1 MKKNKALEKELREE
15 FNNYLEKSH
24 PDDRMTFV
32 EYITG
37 LGTFK
42 GYRIKLKESL
52 GFNLSIQ
59 FIQSC

>member
-15 FNNYLEKSH
+15 FNNYLKKSH
-24 PDDRMTFV
+24 LDDRMTFI

-42 GYRIKLKESL
+42 GYRIKLKEGL
-52 GFNLSIQ
+52 GVNLSIQ
-59 FIQSC
+59 FIKSC